1 MKPSFLSALILGAL
15 VCSSSLHAQPAH
27 DAHEH
32 GVASLRVVADGVA
45 LVIEFVSPLDN
56 LVGFEHA
63 PRTIVQRKAL
73 TDAEHRLR
81 DAGSLFLPSVAATCR
96 LKEVTLESPWLQ
108 DVPHEHE
115 HESDHESGHVGAHA
129 SAERAGHAEMVA
141 TYRFECA
148 RPEALRTL
156 QTRLFDAFQRLREIR
171 AERATATGQGAV
183 VLRPARSDLP
193 L

>member
-1 MKPSFLSALILGAL
+1 
-15 VCSSSLHAQPAH
+15 
-27 DAHEH
+27 
-32 GVASLRVVADGVA
+32 
-45 LVIEFVSPLDN
+45 
-56 LVGFEHA
+56 
-63 PRTIVQRKAL
+63 
-73 TDAEHRLR
+73 
-81 DAGSLFLPSVAATCR
+81 VAATCR